1 MNLLLLNNNAKCPR
15 QGVKDMYNCLHGL
28 AQRSYNFKRDRSN
41 DMSNYELQILATE
54 QYYDDAIR
62 AAEQEN
68 IEVLSSVVPGSR
80 LHQIIHNPIDS
91 GIDEG

>member
-1 MNLLLLNNNAKCPR
+1 MILY
-15 QGVKDMYNCLHGL
+15 KDHTNTQTHNHT
-28 AQRSYNFKRDRSN
+28 QEN
-41 DMSNYELQILATE
+41 DMSNYELQIRATE
-54 QYYDDAIR
+54 QYYDEAIR

-68 IEVLSSVVPGSR
+68 IEVLSSVMSGSR